1 MPWTC
6 QSQGA
11 KSDWSTLPGAF
22 SLVRQV
28 SPGRWVLHEK
38 SDTTCER
45 QKLTRGQPPGPARA
59 LLTLI
64 YLHHA
69 RLGRPHTEWTD
80 GPPTSLLFPPTA
92 KAATIMCRNRR
103 RPGLTHH
110 FLLSQRRRAGSRS
123 WCRPSGAHA
132 QVRPWSPSCPK
143 QSSVQRTKKSSEAWG
158 CTGHRMHVVTTGI
171 LQRAWDFFPASQ
183 GD

>member
-1 MPWTC
+1 MKTQTP
-6 QSQGA
+6 
-11 KSDWSTLPGAF
+11 P
-22 SLVRQV
+22 VRGKQ
-28 SPGRWVLHEK
+28 
-38 SDTTCER
+38 
-45 QKLTRGQPPGPARA
+45 LTRGQPPGPARA

-92 KAATIMCRNRR
+92 KAATITCRNRR

-123 WCRPSGAHA
+123 WYRPSGAHA

>member
-1 MPWTC
+1 MKN
-6 QSQGA
+6 Q
-11 KSDWSTLPGAF
+11 TLP
-22 SLVRQV
+22 VRGKQ
-28 SPGRWVLHEK
+28 
-38 SDTTCER
+38 
-45 QKLTRGQPPGPARA
+45 LTRGQPPGPACA
-59 LLTLI
+59 LLALT

-69 RLGRPHTEWTD
+69 RLGRSHTERTD
-80 GPPTSLLFPPTA
+80 APPTSLPLPPIVKATA
-92 KAATIMCRNRR
+92 ITCRNHR

-110 FLLSQRRRAGSRS
+110 LLLSQRRRAGGRS
-123 WCRPSGAHA
+123 WCRPSRARV
-132 QVRPWSPSCPK
+132 QVRPWSPSCPQ